1 MGDNDHVD
9 TDDRE
14 DVEEGEEDT
23 DAADDADESS
33 SEEDTDGDEGS
44 DDDSDDD
51 DEGSSDE
58 DESDTDDDA
67 DDGSSKKSKKGGK
80 DDEGDDEEE
89 GDEPPTRKPRKPA
102 DFVALRRG
110 KQAAKAQKGGKGD
123 DKGGDADKGDEDEDG
138 LAPEDAAAIDRHLD
152 KRLKPLI
159 EREEQAEVETQIAA
173 FVSQNPDF
181 KPFAA
186 KVQKWALHDA
196 WKNVP
201 IKQIFYAAAGD
212 KLMQLGAKRG
222 KNADEK
228 ARKGRTGGSSGDG
241 DSGSKSWHDAPL
253 EDVGK
258 EIERVKLG
266 RK

>member
-1 MGDNDHVD
+1 MGDTNGD

-23 DAADDADESS
+23 DASEQDDESS
-33 SEEDTDGDEGS
+33 SEEGADDAS
-44 DDDSDDD
+44 DDDADDDEGNSDEDEPDDD
-51 DEGSSDE
+51 DES
-58 DESDTDDDA
+58 
-67 DDGSSKKSKKGGK
+67 DDGSSKKSKKGEGK
-80 DDEGDDEEE
+80 DDEEDEDDDADE
-89 GDEPPTRKPRKPA
+89 EPPTRKPRKPA

-110 KQAAKAQKGGKGD
+110 KQAAKSKDGKGKEG
-123 DKGGDADKGDEDEDG
+123 DKGGDADDGDEDEDG
-138 LAPEDAAAIDRHLD
+138 LNPKDAAAID
-152 KRLKPLI
+152 KRVAKALAPVLAK
-159 EREEQAEVETQIAA
+159 EEQSEVETQIAA
-173 FVSQNPDF
+173 FTSQNPDF

-222 KNADEK
+222 KAADDK
-228 ARKGRTGGSSGDG
+228 AKKGRTGGGAGDEG
-241 DSGSKSWHDAPL
+241 GSKSWKDAPL

-266 RK
+266 GK

>member
-1 MGDNDHVD
+1 MGDTDGD

-23 DAADDADESS
+23 DAADADESS
-33 SEEDTDGDEGS
+33 SEDEADDAS

-51 DEGSSDE
+51 GKGSSDE
-58 DESDTDDDA
+58 DESDDDDDA
-67 DDGSSKKSKKGGK
+67 DDSSSKKSKKGK
-80 DDEGDDEEE
+80 DAEGDDEDDDADE
-89 GDEPPTRKPRKPA
+89 EPPTRKPRKPA

-110 KQAAKAQKGGKGD
+110 KQAAKSKDGKGKGNE
-123 DKGGDADKGDEDEDG
+123 KGGDADEGDEDEDG
-138 LAPEDAAAIDRHLD
+138 LAPDDAAAIDRHLER
-152 KRLKPLI
+152 KLKPIL
-159 EREEQAEVETQIAA
+159 EREEQSEVETQIAA
-173 FVSQNPDF
+173 FTSQNPDF

-186 KVQKWALHDA
+186 KVQKWALHEA

-222 KNADEK
+222 KAADVK
-228 ARKGRTGGSSGDG
+228 AKKGRTGGSGGDEG
-241 DSGSKSWHDAPL
+241 GSKSWKDAPL

-266 RK
+266 QRS